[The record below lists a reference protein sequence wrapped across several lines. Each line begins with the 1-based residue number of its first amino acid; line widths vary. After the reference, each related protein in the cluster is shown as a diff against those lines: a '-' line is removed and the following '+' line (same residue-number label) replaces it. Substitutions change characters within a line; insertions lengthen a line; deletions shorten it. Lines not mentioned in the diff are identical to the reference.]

1 MSGLKKAAGGRL
13 VSWAASLL
21 FMSCWAGLAQA
32 SDPGMPDC
40 AGVGELRVL
49 EEKQGAIESLAFL
62 PSGKLVYS
70 NNLSGELKRK
80 DSPSSSPVLVVEGLK
95 SPGGIV
101 VNSEHE
107 IMIGTG
113 NGLGG
118 LLPSLGLAGIARVNL
133 DTGVVTQ
140 EVKGL
145 SMANGLVRA
154 ADGTYYASDDFAR
167 SLDRVLP
174 DGTVQ
179 RKWLPQNSNGLAL
192 SKDGKTLYV
201 NQFMPAAIKAVNL
214 ADGQVRDHAKVPSQR
229 SLAALDGLAI
239 DDQGYL
245 YVVAYISG
253 EVWRASPQGALCRLV
268 SGLSLPSAVAVGQ
281 AGQGFQPGS
290 LYIVSHSGKL
300 MALPGAIPH

>member
-1 MSGLKKAAGGRL
+1 MAGLKT
-13 VSWAASLL
+13 VSASLL
-21 FMSCWAGLAQA
+21 VMACWAGVAQA

-40 AGVGELRVL
+40 GGVGALRVL
-49 EEKQGAIESLAFL
+49 EDKQGAIEALAFL

-70 NNLSGELKRK
+70 NNLSGTVKRK
-80 DSPSSSPVLVVEGLK
+80 DGPDIAAVQVAEGLK

-101 VNSEHE
+101 VNSEHD

-118 LLPSLGLAGIARVNL
+118 LLPSMGLAGIARVNL
-133 DTGVVTQ
+133 DSGAVTQ
-140 EVKGL
+140 EIKGL

-154 ADGTYYASDDFAR
+154 EDGTYYASNDFAK

-179 RKWLPQNSNGLAL
+179 RKWLAQNGNGLAL
-192 SKDGKTLYV
+192 SKDGKTLFV
-201 NQFMPAAIKAVNL
+201 NQFLPAAIKAVNL

-229 SLAALDGLAI
+229 SLALLDGLAI
-239 DDQGYL
+239 DDQGNL
-245 YVVAYISG
+245 YVVAYLSG
-253 EVWRASPQGALCRLV
+253 EVWRASPQGDLCRLV

-281 AGQGFQPGS
+281 PGQGYQTSS

-300 MALPGAIPH
+300 MELPGAIPK